1 MISHIP
7 GQLESRLELVA
18 LLWTH
23 NISADLMYESGI
35 EDGADAIQELCVKE
49 GIL

>member
-1 MISHIP
+1 VISHVP

-18 LLWTH
+18 LLWAHGIT
-23 NISADLMYESGI
+23 ADLMYESGVD
-35 EDGADAIQELCVKE
+35 EGPDVIQELCRKE